1 MSKVLLLVIPMQSA
15 EFSGED
21 STIFIE
27 KTKNLVVKTEDLA
40 SLCLLCARAQF
51 FKFVINIFGFVLLL
65 GKPNYIGKL
74 LYNCYSIIKN
84 FEIVSHM
91 YKFVRLI
98 GFYFNFF
105 DKI

>member
-1 MSKVLLLVIPMQSA
+1 MQSA

-27 KTKNLVVKTEDLA
+27 KNKNLVVKT
-40 SLCLLCARAQF
+40 LLSPFVSCARAQF

-74 LYNCYSIIKN
+74 LHNCYSIIKN